1 MGEHERING
10 KIIVGLIEKIS
21 LISKDG
27 KKEEIIAKVDTGATK
42 SSIDTRLADR
52 LKLGPIVKTKIV
64 KSAQGNQLRPI
75 IEAEIILADRQMK
88 SEFTLADRAHMKYKV
103 LIGINLLENGFLVDP
118 SKNNLKLLN
127 LK

>member
-1 MGEHERING
+1 M
-10 KIIVGLIEKIS
+10 
-21 LISKDG
+21 
-27 KKEEIIAKVDTGATK
+27 DTGATK